1 MLLATG
7 PNLDGESIFM
17 LMESQQV
24 TMAAG
29 VPTVWLNLLTF
40 MEERQVRLTT
50 LKIVA
55 IGGAAPARSMIE
67 MLEFK

>member
-1 MLLATG
+1 
-7 PNLDGESIFM
+7 M